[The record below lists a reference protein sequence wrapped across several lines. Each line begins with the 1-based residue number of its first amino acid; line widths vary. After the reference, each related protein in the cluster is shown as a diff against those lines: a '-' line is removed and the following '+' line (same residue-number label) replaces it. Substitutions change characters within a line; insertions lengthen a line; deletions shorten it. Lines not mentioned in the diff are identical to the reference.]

1 MTALHLFGA
10 ADPPPL
16 PDDYR
21 LRVADVATVCDEVRG
36 ATLVHADPPW
46 SYRASEVF
54 RGLDGGNAGAV
65 ADHYDALTDADI
77 AAHLDRAYD
86 SATASAYLL
95 CWCTWPKLGEWL
107 EASRAMRW
115 RYVTGGAWHKS
126 DRTGIG
132 FHVRGDSEP
141 LLIYCKGAPKPRRAV
156 SNGFTASRA
165 EHSEKPAAWLADL
178 VEAFTDRGDVV
189 LDLYAGRAP
198 MGAACVTT
206 GRRYVGAEIDPA
218 RAALGDATIR
228 AALRVCR

>member
-1 MTALHLFGA
+1 MTALHLFGTTE
-10 ADPPPL
+10 PPAL
-16 PDDYR
+16 PDNYR

-46 SYRASEVF
+46 SYDRSVA
-54 RGLDGGNAGAV
+54 RGDGTLSGVNE
-65 ADHYDALTDADI
+65 HYDTITIDEI

-126 DRTGIG
+126 DRMGIG
-132 FHVRGDSEP
+132 LHVRGDSEP
-141 LLIYCKGAPKPRRAV
+141 LLIYRKGAPKPRRAV